1 MTLPACTTV
10 PPSPALSITSNTC
23 PALSPCTMP
32 AMAPQTN
39 AELSDALDT
48 ARAAWAACAAQVDAI
63 VQCQARDA
71 ESGLIL

>member
-1 MTLPACTTV
+1 
-10 PPSPALSITSNTC
+10 
-23 PALSPCTMP
+23 
-32 AMAPQTN
+32 MAPQTN